1 MKKLIKILQ
10 ICIFNIDKFK
20 KWMIILIFKIY
31 KNIIN
36 IKKISM
42 ETILK
47 KNLH

>member
-1 MKKLIKILQ
+1 MKKLIKILK

-20 KWMIILIFKIY
+20 NCMINLIFKIY